1 MPGMVYWNS
10 YLFVVLFLLLG
21 IILPVGTLMILGPLL
36 RPNKP
41 TVEKLTTYESG
52 LDPFGEAQ
60 VRYNIRYYLFALL
73 FVVFDV
79 EILFLYPWAVSFMD
93 LGMFGLVEVVIFIAL
108 LVIGL
113 AYAWKKK
120 VLEWT

>member
-1 MPGMVYWNS
+1 MVYWNS

-21 IILPVGTLMILGPLL
+21 IILPVASVMVLGPLL

-41 TVEKLTTYESG
+41 TAEKLTTYESG

-93 LGMFGLVEVVIFIAL
+93 LGTFGLVEVVIFIAL

>member
-1 MPGMVYWNS
+1 MFEYWNS
-10 YLFVVLFLLLG
+10 YLFVALFLLLG
-21 IILPVGTLMILGPLL
+21 IVLPVGSLMVLGPLL

-41 TVEKLTTYESG
+41 TAEKLTTYESG
-52 LDPFGEAQ
+52 IEPFGEAQ
-60 VRYNIRYYLFALL
+60 VRYNIRYYLFALM

-79 EILFLYPWAVSFMD
+79 EILFLYPWAVSFSE
-93 LGMFGLVEVVIFIAL
+93 LGMYGFVEVLIFVGLL
-108 LVIGL
+108 LVGL